1 MKTDKKKGQ
10 FLSERF
16 EVAFNQVH
24 DAMKDIVQI
33 NDERF
38 VVLVKM
44 GAKKYQMIETFKKDL
59 EQYAKLRNA

>member
-1 MKTDKKKGQ
+1 MKPVKKNGQ
-10 FLSERF
+10 ILSERF

-38 VVLVKM
+38 VVLVKV
-44 GAKKYQMIETFKKDL
+44 GAKNIRLLKPLKGP
-59 EQYAKLRNA
+59 